1 MNSNRNRAS
10 KPNYDLLINIRASDV
25 INTAI
30 LFVSLT
36 IIMCYIAAAAK
47 GDTIYDVP
55 IVSDTF
61 TKDPQTWISRF
72 FINVAAVF
80 LFGFA
85 FIQEA
90 FVRAFFDTDTK
101 TWERFAKRTRL
112 VGAIAAVGLAG
123 VASVQKNEN
132 VYIHGFCAFQFLCGA
147 LLWVCMLTYQMYKN
161 FEPAS
166 ECTPEEEG
174 EEASGG
180 VHFLQSKAY
189 RKKHLWVKSI
199 ACAIGAFSMFMFVVV
214 RMPPKG
220 GFDRNYRI
228 LASFEW
234 IAVVSILTAVWSV
247 GQDYGAGMR
256 ISVTWKIN
264 AKTRKEMKALAGTNN
279 TNNSSKSIDDD
290 DSRSRSS
297 AAV

>member
-1 MNSNRNRAS
+1 MFRFIT
-10 KPNYDLLINIRASDV
+10 LLYLFERLLVPDD
-25 INTAI
+25 I
-30 LFVSLT
+30 LLTFVLLL
-36 IIMCYIAAAAK
+36 
-47 GDTIYDVP
+47 
-55 IVSDTF
+55 
-61 TKDPQTWISRF
+61 Q
-72 FINVAAVF
+72 AAVF

-90 FVRAFFDTDTK
+90 FVRACCGSDTK
-101 TWERFAKRTRL
+101 TWARFAKRTRL
-112 VGAIAAVGLAG
+112 VGVIAAIGLAG

>member
-1 MNSNRNRAS
+1 M
-10 KPNYDLLINIRASDV
+10 LV
-25 INTAI
+25 
-30 LFVSLT
+30 
-36 IIMCYIAAAAK
+36 
-47 GDTIYDVP
+47 
-55 IVSDTF
+55 
-61 TKDPQTWISRF
+61 Q
-72 FINVAAVF
+72 AAVF

>member
-1 MNSNRNRAS
+1 MLCVFAFDGRDGIVVDRCSFSSMFRFIMVLYLFER
-10 KPNYDLLINIRASDV
+10 LLVPDD
-25 INTAI
+25 I
-30 LFVSLT
+30 LLTFVLL
-36 IIMCYIAAAAK
+36 
-47 GDTIYDVP
+47 V
-55 IVSDTF
+55 
-61 TKDPQTWISRF
+61 Q
-72 FINVAAVF
+72 AAVF

-101 TWERFAKRTRL
+101 TWVRFAKRTRH
-112 VGAIAAVGLAG
+112 VGAIAAIGLAG

-166 ECTPEEEG
+166 DCTPEEEG
-174 EEASGG
+174 EEASSG

-189 RKKHLWVKSI
+189 RKKHLWMKSI

>member
-1 MNSNRNRAS
+1 MFRFIMLYLLLYRLL
-10 KPNYDLLINIRASDV
+10 LLIDQ
-25 INTAI
+25 TI
-30 LFVSLT
+30 LFLPPLY
-36 IIMCYIAAAAK
+36 CYL
-47 GDTIYDVP
+47 
-55 IVSDTF
+55 
-61 TKDPQTWISRF
+61 Q
-72 FINVAAVF
+72 AAVF

-112 VGAIAAVGLAG
+112 VGAIAAIGLAG
-123 VASVQKNEN
+123 LASVQKNEN

-174 EEASGG
+174 EEASG

-264 AKTRKEMKALAGTNN
+264 AKTRKEMKAVAGTNN